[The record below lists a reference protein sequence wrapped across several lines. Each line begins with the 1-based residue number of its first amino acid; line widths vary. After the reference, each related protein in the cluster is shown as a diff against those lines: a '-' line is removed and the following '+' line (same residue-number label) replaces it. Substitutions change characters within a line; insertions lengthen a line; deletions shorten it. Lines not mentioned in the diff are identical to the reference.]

1 MWLTR
6 LALRNPILILMISL
20 GACVLGGTALSR
32 LPVDLFPSISPPLVQ
47 IATFYPGASPG
58 DIEKTITYPIEKAVS
73 SVSDVEHVESVS
85 KQGASVVRVWFNWG
99 SNLDVGE
106 IEIIERL
113 QQVMSSLPPGVQQPY
128 VLKIDLSNIPVSI
141 VTVTSTNRAR
151 AARNDGVV
159 DEREL
164 RDIAYNTIEPQ
175 LEHLPR
181 VASAD
186 VSGGKVRQ
194 INIVLDREALKS
206 RGIGVQDVVRAVQ
219 LSSLLLPSGT
229 LRAGTRNYNIFTNT
243 QFVDVKPMNDI
254 VVRVAPD
261 GTPVHIGDL
270 GHVEDSAQDQTDM
283 VRVLTQREVDDPD
296 HPGHKTLVVEGS
308 RGVQM
313 RILKQPGAN
322 TVEVVDALK
331 QLLPKLRGIPERV
344 RTGVFFDQS
353 IYIRASLSALREE
366 ALTGAFLA
374 ILVILLFLR
383 SVRSTVIIA
392 IAIPL
397 SIVVTFIL
405 LYFLGQSLNVFT
417 LGGLALGVGR
427 LVDDSIVELENIQ
440 RHLNEGKPR
449 EQAALEAAQ
458 EVAMPILVS
467 TITTIVV
474 FFPVVFLAGIS
485 KLLFIPLTL
494 TIAFS
499 LICSFFVSRT
509 VTPVLCVRLL
519 KPEGNYDLATKKGRF
534 LRGMERFIDGIDERY
549 QRILHWALRHRR
561 TVVLTA
567 LGAFVLACFSLRY
580 IGRDFIPDTD
590 ESQFGASIKM
600 PVGTRVEETEKV
612 VKRVEQTIVEAVGV
626 ENIASI
632 VSSAGIPQGRSGIFS
647 QNTGPHAASVQVNLV
662 QPGKRKKTD
671 VQLMEMVRKKTYDG
685 RFAGV
690 AIFFQAGGI
699 VKRIL
704 NFGSPAPIDVEV
716 SGYDLKNAR
725 ELSQKVAVA
734 MRSVD
739 GLTDVQ
745 ISREENYPELDVVV
759 DREKAAKLGFSQAEI
774 ANTILT
780 SMSGDQNTPSIYT
793 DPTTG
798 NEYFIIVRLD
808 DRWRSHVR
816 DLDEIFLPS
825 RGGAPVALSTIARIE
840 RSSGP
845 VQIDRKHQERVVHV
859 FANVL
864 GRDLGGVTADIRRKL
879 AEIPLP
885 PGFHFNLAGQSQ
897 TQEEAFRSLLFA
909 AVLALMLVYMVMAS
923 QFRSLVDPLII
934 MVSVPMGLIGV
945 FAALLVTHTS
955 LSVNS
960 FMGIIMMVGIVVSNG
975 VLLIDYT
982 RVMREHGV
990 PLEEAVV
997 RAGRTR
1003 LRPILMTTLAT
1014 VLGLMPMALGIGVG
1028 SETNLPLARAVIGGL
1043 IVSTAL
1049 TLLLVPSLYVAME
1062 TRLERRRA
1070 RKAAA
1075 HPSSGD

>member
-6 LALRNPILILMISL
+6 LALRNPILILMVSI
-20 GACVLGGTALSR
+20 GAIVLGGTAVSR

-47 IATFYPGASPG
+47 IATFYPGASPV
-58 DIEKTITYPIEKAVS
+58 DVEKTITYPIEKAVS
-73 SVSDVEHVESVS
+73 SVSDVEHVESTS

-99 SNLDVGE
+99 GNLDTGE
-106 IEIIERL
+106 IEIIERV
-113 QQVMSSLPPGVQQPY
+113 QQVLSSLPPGIQQPF

-141 VTVTSTNRAR
+141 VTATATGDIRSGK
-151 AARNDGVV
+151 AAAV
-159 DEREL
+159 DERTL
-164 RDIAYNTIEPQ
+164 HDIAYNTIEPQ
-175 LEHLPR
+175 LEHLPH

-186 VSGGKVRQ
+186 VSGGKTRQ
-194 INIVLDREALKS
+194 INVVLDREALKS

-219 LSSLLLPSGT
+219 ASNLLLPSGN
-229 LRAGTRNYNIFTNT
+229 LRAGKRDYNLFTNT
-243 QFVDVKPMNDI
+243 QFVDVRPMNDI
-254 VVRVAPD
+254 VLKSAAD
-261 GTPVHIGDL
+261 GTPVHIGDV
-270 GHVEDSAQDQTDM
+270 GHVEDAAQDQTDL
-283 VRVLTQREVDDPD
+283 VRVLTRKDVDDPD
-296 HPGHKTLVVEGS
+296 HPGHPRAVLEGG
-308 RGVQM
+308 RGVSM

-322 TVEVVDALK
+322 TVGVVDALK
-331 QLLPKLRGIPERV
+331 AMLPKLRGIPDAI

-353 IYIRASLSALREE
+353 TYIRASLTSLQHE
-366 ALTGAFLA
+366 ALTGALLA
-374 ILVILLFLR
+374 MLIILVFLR

-392 IAIPL
+392 VAIPL

-474 FFPVVFLAGIS
+474 FFPVVFLVGIP

-509 VTPVLCVRLL
+509 VTPILCVKVLR
-519 KPEGNYDLATKKGRF
+519 PEGKHDLTTLGGRF
-534 LRGMERFIDGIDERY
+534 LHRAGRIVEGIDERY
-549 QRILHWALRHRR
+549 QHILHWALRHRR
-561 TVVLTA
+561 TVILGTI
-567 LGAFVLACFSLRY
+567 GAFVLSCFTLRF
-580 IGRDFIPDTD
+580 IGKDFFPDTD
-590 ESQFGASIKM
+590 ESQFSAVVKL
-600 PVGTRVEETEKV
+600 PVGSRVEETETICKRLEATIAEALGPEQIESV
-612 VKRVEQTIVEAVGV
+612 VT
-626 ENIASI
+626 
-632 VSSAGIPQGRSGIFS
+632 SAGVPTGRSGLFS
-647 QNTGPHAASVQVNLV
+647 QNTGPHAATVQVYLV
-662 QPGKRKKTD
+662 QPHRRKLSD
-671 VQLMEMVRKKTYDG
+671 VQLMELVRKKANDG

-690 AIFFQAGGI
+690 AIYFQPGGI

-704 NFGSPAPIDVEV
+704 NFGSQAPIDVEV
-716 SGYDLKNAR
+716 AGYDLKNAR
-725 ELSQKVAVA
+725 ELSRQVANA
-734 MRSVD
+734 MRTVD
-739 GLTDVQ
+739 GLTDIQ

-759 DREKAAKLGFSQAEI
+759 DREKAARLGFTQSEI

-780 SMSGDQNTPSIYT
+780 SMSGDTNSPSVFT
-793 DPTTG
+793 DPVTG
-798 NEYFIIVRLD
+798 NEYFIVVRLA

-816 DLDEIFLPS
+816 DLDEVFLPA
-825 RGGAPVALSTIARIE
+825 RTGGQPVALSTIAHIQ

-845 VQIDRKHQERVVHV
+845 VQIDRKYQERLVHV

-864 GRDLGGVTADIRRKL
+864 GRDLGSVTDEIQRKL
-879 AEIPLP
+879 DQIPLP
-885 PGFHFNLAGQSQ
+885 PGFKFNMSGQSQ
-897 TQEEAFRSLLFA
+897 TQKEAFQSLLFA
-909 AVLALMLVYMVMAS
+909 AGLALMLVYMVMAS
-923 QFRSLVDPLII
+923 QFRSLLDPLII
-934 MVSVPMGLIGV
+934 MFSVPMGLIGV
-945 FAALLVTHTS
+945 FLSLLITHTS

-982 RVMREHGV
+982 RVLRGEGV
-990 PLEEAVV
+990 GLEEAVV

-1014 VLGLMPMALGIGVG
+1014 VFGLLPMAMGLGVG
-1028 SETNLPLARAVIGGL
+1028 SETNVPLARAVIGGL
-1043 IVSTAL
+1043 TVSTAL

-1062 TRLERRRA
+1062 SRLDRRRA
-1070 RKAAA
+1070 RRAAA
-1075 HPSSGD
+1075 APPT